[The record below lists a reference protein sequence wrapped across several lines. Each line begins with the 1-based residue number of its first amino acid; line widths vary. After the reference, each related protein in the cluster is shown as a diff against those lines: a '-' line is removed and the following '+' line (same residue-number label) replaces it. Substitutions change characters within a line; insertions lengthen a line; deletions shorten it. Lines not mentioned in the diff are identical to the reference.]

1 MEQPHRQRTREENA
15 IVLDYLKHGYAD
27 DPRPLHRKEAIVQAL
42 GEGFFTLLELVPQEG
57 IELKPFDKVYI
68 GEGKRDKISYIRA
81 ALFPNKL
88 TQTSKSTMS
97 SIVDQIVSES
107 EAKFM
112 DFINKS
118 GPLSLRAH
126 QLELLPGIGK
136 KHAEELLR
144 EREKE
149 PFKSFED
156 VKKRVPAIADI
167 KKMIINRIMDEIDGK
182 DRYRL
187 FVRV

>member
-1 MEQPHRQRTREENA
+1 MEQTHRQRTKEEYA
-15 IVLDYLKHGYAD
+15 VVLDYLKHGYAD
-27 DPRPLHRKEAIVQAL
+27 DPRPLHRKEPIVQAL
-42 GEGFFTLLELVPQEG
+42 GEGSFTLLELVPQEG
-57 IELKPFDKVYI
+57 IELRPFDRVYI

-88 TQTSKSTMS
+88 TQTSKTTMS
-97 SIVDQIVSES
+97 SVVDQIVSSNET
-107 EAKFM
+107 KFI

-136 KHAEELLR
+136 RHAEELIT

-149 PFKSFED
+149 PFKNFED

-167 KKMIINRIMDEIDGK
+167 KKIIINRLMDEIDGK

>member
-1 MEQPHRQRTREENA
+1 M
-15 IVLDYLKHGYAD
+15 LDFLKHGYAD
-27 DPRPLHRKEAIVQAL
+27 DPRPLHRKESIVQAL

-81 ALFPNKL
+81 ALFPSKL
-88 TQTSKSTMS
+88 TQTAKSTMPV
-97 SIVDQIVSES
+97 IVEKIISDR
-107 EAKFM
+107 EAQFVEYL
-112 DFINKS
+112 NQA
-118 GPLSLRAH
+118 GPISLRAH

-136 KHAEELLR
+136 KHAEELLKAR
-144 EREKE
+144 AEKKFE
-149 PFKSFED
+149 SFAEIKQRLPAID
-156 VKKRVPAIADI
+156 VKKAL
-167 KKMIINRIMDEIDGK
+167 MQRILDEIEGK